1 MNMKR
6 FWVGVLALAL
16 LVPLRSALA
25 ADPIVI
31 GDVLATTGPYEH
43 YGQEEITIIPKVIEK
58 INAAGG
64 VLGRPLKYIYQDSQ
78 AKPPV
83 ARAACERMVK
93 QEKVQVLL
101 AGSTGADAIYA
112 CAKVADEAKIP
123 FLITMDPT
131 QFLTQRGLQYVF
143 RVSGVTDQKTSGYH
157 IDFAEDLF
165 QRKSGLKFAIAQYDT
180 AWAREMTK
188 YAKLVAESRGHQV
201 VFFSA
206 YDPTAIDLKPM
217 LLSIKATAPDVFLA
231 YSAYKDAELMLRQMK
246 EIGFGPKALIGTS
259 GWTSPKLEATLGKDV
274 EGLLSFN
281 FWSKDMPYSKD
292 VVAAWRAITG
302 QDPDHHVAEAYAAI
316 EIIADAMKRA
326 GTTDGPKLREALT
339 GTNLVTAFG
348 PVQFKNW
355 ADFKNQNEY
364 NRIMDQVQNGSRVFV
379 WPSDIA
385 KVKPIFPLLPWDKR

>member
-1 MNMKR
+1 MIAR
-6 FWVGVLALAL
+6 RVGVGVLCLAL
-16 LVPLRSALA
+16 LVPLGPALA

-43 YGQEEITIIPKVIEK
+43 YGQEEITIVPKVIEK

-78 AKPPV
+78 ANPPV

-93 QEKVQVLL
+93 QEKVTVLL
-101 AGSTGADAIYA
+101 AGSTGADALYA
-112 CAKVADEAKIP
+112 CAKVAEEANIP
-123 FLITMDPT
+123 ILITMDPT
-131 QFLTQRGLQYVF
+131 QFLTQKNLAYVF

-165 QRKSGLKFAIAQYDT
+165 HQKSGLNVAIAQYDT

-188 YAKLVAESRGHQV
+188 YAKQVAESRGHHV
-201 VFFSA
+201 VFYSA
-206 YDPTAIDLKPM
+206 YDPAAIDLKPM
-217 LLSIKATAPDVFLA
+217 LLKIKATNPDVFLA

-246 EIGFGPKALIGTS
+246 EIGFAPKAFIGTS

-274 EGLLSFN
+274 EGLLSYN

-302 QDPDHHVAEAYAAI
+302 QDPDHHVAEAYASV
-316 EIIADAMKRA
+316 EIVVDALKRA
-326 GTTDGPKLREALT
+326 GTTDGAKLREALT
-339 GTNLVTAFG
+339 KTNVVTAFG

-355 ADFKNQNEY
+355 ADFKSQNEY

-385 KVKPIFPLLPWDKR
+385 KAKPIFPFVPWDKR